1 MRGGRASRAGD
12 ILRNNGYTGEIQT
25 GGITQW
31 KEKGRAVVTPD
42 GQPVADKE

>member
-12 ILRNNGYTGEIQT
+12 ILRSNGYTAEIQT

-31 KEKGRAVVTPD
+31 KEGGHDTVKP
-42 GQPVADKE
+42 E